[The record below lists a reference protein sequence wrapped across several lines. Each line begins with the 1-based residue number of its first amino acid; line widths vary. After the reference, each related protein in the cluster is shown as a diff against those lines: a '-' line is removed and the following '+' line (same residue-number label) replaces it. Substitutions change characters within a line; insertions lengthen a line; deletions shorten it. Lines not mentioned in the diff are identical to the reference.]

1 MKSFTKTLFLL
12 TSAFFLLGLSRSAPA
27 QKLTLAHVAIHPG
40 QGMFWIA
47 KDSGLLA
54 KHGFSAEVVLIPGS
68 PRTVQ
73 ALIAGDLDYAVAG
86 APAYVRA
93 RTQGADVVILSSLSG
108 YSSQR
113 VLLKP
118 ESAVQTFN
126 DIRGKTIGVTQY
138 GSAGDSFIRGALK
151 KAGIKESEVTILQ
164 MGGTPGVSQALE
176 AGRIEVGVLGESGAL
191 LVFRGKARFLKG
203 GSSKEFGFHALDA
216 PLGTTERKIKA
227 DRGAVLRFMQA
238 YVEALHYFKT
248 NRVGTI
254 KILQKYM
261 AGLSEEHVAL
271 WYDDYREGL
280 VSLPYPDDNGLRAEL
295 DLINVPRSQPL
306 ASYVNTSFLDEIKK
320 SGLVERLYK

>member
-1 MKSFTKTLFLL
+1 
-12 TSAFFLLGLSRSAPA
+12 
-27 QKLTLAHVAIHPG
+27 
-40 QGMFWIA
+40 
-47 KDSGLLA
+47 
-54 KHGFSAEVVLIPGS
+54 
-68 PRTVQ
+68 
-73 ALIAGDLDYAVAG
+73 
-86 APAYVRA
+86 VRA

-118 ESAVQTFN
+118 DSTVQTFN

-151 KAGIKESEVTILQ
+151 KSGIKESEVTILQ

-203 GSSKEFGFHALDA
+203 ASSKEFGFHALDA

-227 DRGAVLRFMQA
+227 DRGSVLRFVQA
-238 YVEALHYFKT
+238 YVEAIHYFKT
-248 NRVGTI
+248 NRAGTI

-295 DLINVPRSQPL
+295 DLINVPRSQSL
-306 ASYVNTSFLDEIKK
+306 ASYVNKSFLDEIKK
-320 SGLVERLYK
+320 SGFVERLNK